1 VLDARQLRYFIA
13 VAEDLHFVR
22 AADRLNVAQ
31 SAVSLQ
37 IKALEEAFG
46 ARLLNRRKR
55 AAVSLTEAGRL
66 FLSEAVA
73 AIRQLEKA
81 EQVGRLAARGELGKI
96 EVGYVTSAIMSRLLP
111 TLLREYRLS
120 HPAVQLRLAALQTR
134 LQLDALVEGRLD
146 AALIRPRPSYAAGLT
161 AHVIHREAFCVALAA
176 DHPLARKDTLQAAD
190 LAEEAFVVSDAAE
203 GTGLGNDLER
213 LAAAGRFSIKIV
225 HNVGGII
232 TALTMAAG
240 GYGVVLAPG
249 SMRRW
254 GFSEIVYRPLA
265 DFAATTEVAV
275 AFRTAEP
282 SASVRAFV
290 DMAIAVAKRPEV
302 ETSSHIS
309 EVPALD

>member
-1 VLDARQLRYFIA
+1 
-13 VAEDLHFVR
+13 
-22 AADRLNVAQ
+22 
-31 SAVSLQ
+31 
-37 IKALEEAFG
+37 
-46 ARLLNRRKR
+46 
-55 AAVSLTEAGRL
+55 
-66 FLSEAVA
+66 
-73 AIRQLEKA
+73 
-81 EQVGRLAARGELGKI
+81 
-96 EVGYVTSAIMSRLLP
+96 M
-111 TLLREYRLS
+111 
-120 HPAVQLRLAALQTR
+120 QLRLAALQTR

-161 AHVIHREAFCVALAA
+161 AHLIHREAFCVALAA